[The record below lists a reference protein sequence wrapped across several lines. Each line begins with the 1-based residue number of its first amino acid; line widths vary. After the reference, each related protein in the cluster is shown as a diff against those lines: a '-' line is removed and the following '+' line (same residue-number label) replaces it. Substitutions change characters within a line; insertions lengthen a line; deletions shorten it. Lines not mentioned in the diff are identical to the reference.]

1 MSGFLKQSQRI
12 RPHLYACILTTLTWL
27 GGLLLFAP
35 VFWMVLTSFKTE
47 QDAIAFP
54 PKIFFTPTL
63 AHYTE
68 VISSG
73 VVSAAFNSVIASV
86 VSTILV
92 ICLAVPAAYAL
103 SIKPVKKSKDVL
115 FFFISTKM
123 MPVAA
128 GIVPLY
134 MIARNLN
141 LLNTHIVLVIL
152 YTGMNLPVA
161 IWMIRSF
168 MIELPLEL
176 LEAARLDGA
185 SFLQEIWVIIF
196 PLIMPGLT
204 STALLCFIF
213 AWNEYFLAVNFTTTV
228 ATLPIFL
235 QKFLSFGKLYTAQV
249 AAAATLINFPVVLA
263 GWLVQKSLVRGL
275 TFGAVK

>member
-1 MSGFLKQSQRI
+1 MSSFRSSRSLGGGV
-12 RPHLYACILTTLTWL
+12 ATVATWI
-27 GGLLLFAP
+27 GGLLMFAP
-35 VFWMVLTSFKTE
+35 VAWMVLTSLKTE
-47 QDAIAFP
+47 EQAVSDP
-54 PKIFFTPTL
+54 PTL
-63 AHYTE
+63 FFIPTFVHY
-68 VISSG
+68 VNAFASG
-73 VVSAAFNSVIASV
+73 FLASAWNSVVAAG
-86 VSTILV
+86 VSTIIV
-92 ICLAVPAAYAL
+92 ILLAVPAAYAL
-103 SIKPVKKSKDVL
+103 AIRPVQKWRDVL

-134 MIARNLN
+134 LIAKDLD
-141 LLNTHIVLVIL
+141 LLNTRLVLVIL
-152 YTGMNLPVA
+152 YVSMNLPLA
-161 IWMIRSF
+161 IWMTRSF
-168 MIELPLEL
+168 MTEVPPEL

-185 SFLQEIWVIIF
+185 SRSREMVTIIL
-196 PLIMPGLT
+196 PLIRPGLA

-249 AAAATLINFPVVLA
+249 AAVATLVNIPVVAA